1 MGRALGHRTGLG
13 VATSHRRTG
22 VQTPTDPC
30 RLCFT
35 DHWGSP
41 MPPPDGVSR
50 PAGRGTEPRGGEAG
64 QSERRPGRGRLG
76 PPTRRDPT
84 RQGASVRLVLT
95 GEPSSRVRRF
105 GDVRRCSRA
114 SHGLKTTARP
124 RGPTA
129 TGTPW
134 KRMDDGGKSVSR
146 APPRTTPGGRSQT
159 SSSGW
164 CEPRPPHA
172 WRADARRRQTRANTP
187 QGSLAWC
194 TPLLKPGGSCFKRA
208 GAGRG
213 TSPNLSD
220 GSTSPKTRASQ
231 DLEGYRPEGT
241 G

>member
-1 MGRALGHRTGLG
+1 
-13 VATSHRRTG
+13 
-22 VQTPTDPC
+22 
-30 RLCFT
+30 
-35 DHWGSP
+35 

-84 RQGASVRLVLT
+84 RQGAAVRLVLT

-164 CEPRPPHA
+164 CV
-172 WRADARRRQTRANTP
+172 
-187 QGSLAWC
+187 
-194 TPLLKPGGSCFKRA
+194 SCA
-208 GAGRG
+208 GAGTASWWRCSSRHRVRPRTLASRG
-213 TSPNLSD
+213 GAGGAGPAPAGCGGAPGRRRPQATGAP
-220 GSTSPKTRASQ
+220 GTCVRIKTWAS
-231 DLEGYRPEGT
+231 
-241 G
+241 